1 MSKDIYQSID
11 ETEEILCEE
20 YHPHESSIQAA
31 IQEMPSD
38 DELFDLA
45 ETFKIFGDSTR
56 IRIICALLPGEM
68 CVWGSPNQPSATSC
82 GCCGPAVW

>member
-31 IQEMPSD
+31 IQEMGSVSFKSSVPPANKIPVVTST
-38 DELFDLA
+38 
-45 ETFKIFGDSTR
+45 TF
-56 IRIICALLPGEM
+56 
-68 CVWGSPNQPSATSC
+68 V
-82 GCCGPAVW
+82 